1 MSISLDFFK
10 NLNKKFGAIDK
21 KALAEKM
28 LQGNVDAGHAI
39 VSILDA
45 SGIAG
50 FRFHVPESETIKL
63 ENDITDHY
71 IESNT
76 AVQDHIAQK
85 PVSITLSGYVGDY
98 FYSNHKIADMVSQI
112 VTTVKLVQSFLPDVS
127 EEVQKAKINK
137 SKATLGSDDKLA
149 VKDYYGIYKNQLNDV
164 DIFALMQSLYKFKS
178 AQTRAF
184 LFFEALWKSRTLF
197 TVETSWKRFDN
208 MAIQS
213 MTARRDNNADITEF
227 SITFKQITLTQT
239 LIETVEEYQ
248 NRTAMQR
255 AKVTNKGLSEGTLM
269 SIDDVSFA

>member
-28 LQGNVDAGHAI
+28 LQGSVDAGHAI

-137 SKATLGSDDKLA
+137 SKATFGSDDKLA
-149 VKDYYGIYKNQLNDV
+149 VKDYYGVYKNQLNDV